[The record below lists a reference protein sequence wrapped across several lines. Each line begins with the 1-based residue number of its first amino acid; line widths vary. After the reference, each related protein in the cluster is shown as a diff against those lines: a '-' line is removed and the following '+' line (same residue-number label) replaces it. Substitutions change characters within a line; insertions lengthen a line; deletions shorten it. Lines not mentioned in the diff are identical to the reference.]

1 MKKVQY
7 YLQKIKHENCR
18 EELYIKSNSF
28 TKERF
33 VIPIEAFCI
42 IYSYREEIAD
52 FFMTDF
58 PLETKEKEIKEIT
71 KERYEKNLEIGKK
84 FKERRI
90 EAAKKKTFNP

>member
-7 YLQKIKHENCR
+7 YLQKIKHEDCR

-52 FFMTDF
+52 FFMVDF
-58 PLETKEKEIKEIT
+58 SLETKEKEIKEIT
-71 KERYEKNLEIGKK
+71 KERYEKNLEIGKNFEEK
-84 FKERRI
+84 RIRIAKE
-90 EAAKKKTFNP
+90 KTFNQ

>member
-7 YLQKIKHENCR
+7 YLQKIKHEDCR
-18 EELYIKSNSF
+18 EELYIQSNSF

-52 FFMTDF
+52 FFMVDF
-58 PLETKEKEIKEIT
+58 SLETKEKKIKEIT

-84 FKERRI
+84 FEEKRIRIAKER
-90 EAAKKKTFNP
+90 TFDQ

>member
-7 YLQKIKHENCR
+7 YLQKIKHEDCQ

-42 IYSYREEIAD
+42 IYNYREEIAD
-52 FFMTDF
+52 FFMVDF
-58 PLETKEKEIKEIT
+58 SLETKEKEIKEIT

-84 FKERRI
+84 FEEKRIRIAKER
-90 EAAKKKTFNP
+90 TFNQ

>member
-7 YLQKIKHENCR
+7 YLQKIKHEDCR

-52 FFMTDF
+52 FFMVDF
-58 PLETKEKEIKEIT
+58 SLETKEKEIKEIT
-71 KERYEKNLEIGKK
+71 KERYEKNLEIGKNFEEK
-84 FKERRI
+84 RIRIAKER
-90 EAAKKKTFNP
+90 TFDQ